1 MLTSELSS
9 YVLVI
14 LNNSYSTQS
23 KSYWLLSTQSKV
35 LQVDWLKFENKEKAT
50 MNITMPYPYKS

>member
-14 LNNSYSTQS
+14 LNNSYSTRS

-50 MNITMPYPYKS
+50 MNIAMPYP